1 MVLHF
6 DTMSPSIYPIRNA
19 ILLPPDPVILG
30 WKEYVAE
37 SPGDRSWAETAW
49 NAILRF
55 AMEDFVLP
63 ELQMFKVPSG

>member
-1 MVLHF
+1 MVVHF

-19 ILLPPDPVILG
+19 ILPPDPATLG
-30 WKEYVAE
+30 WEEYVAE